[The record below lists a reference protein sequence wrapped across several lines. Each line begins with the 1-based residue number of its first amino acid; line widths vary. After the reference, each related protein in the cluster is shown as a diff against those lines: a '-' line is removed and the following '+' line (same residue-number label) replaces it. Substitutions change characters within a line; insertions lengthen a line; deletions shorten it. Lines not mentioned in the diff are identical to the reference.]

1 MTAAQ
6 VSALHAKLAQSGYA
20 VRRGAASGAAAAPAA
35 AAAVA
40 RGGGPACEPP
50 RASPAA
56 GAVSHVRARPVGTG
70 LAVDLVLWCDRAAS
84 AAEVAASAAALRSAL
99 LRVDN
104 SLGGGGGTGGGGDG
118 DCDGRLVVAEV
129 LVQVGSQMSLK
140 ARCSW
145 SFTVLAL
152 SYNGYLIF
160 FGRSLRSRCG
170 AQKKRQAAQEG
181 GDADMAIAKMQLFKK
196 IIWTITTE
204 G

>member
-1 MTAAQ
+1 
-6 VSALHAKLAQSGYA
+6 
-20 VRRGAASGAAAAPAA
+20 
-35 AAAVA
+35 
-40 RGGGPACEPP
+40 
-50 RASPAA
+50 
-56 GAVSHVRARPVGTG
+56 
-70 LAVDLVLWCDRAAS
+70 
-84 AAEVAASAAALRSAL
+84 
-99 LRVDN
+99 
-104 SLGGGGGTGGGGDG
+104 
-118 DCDGRLVVAEV
+118 VAEV